1 MLVSNIGYQTQGDVN
16 ILNMSP
22 QALANLC
29 SRLAYKLFKIDG
41 GTKDF
46 DNMLCNL
53 G

>member
-1 MLVSNIGYQTQGDVN
+1 MLVSKTGYQTQRNVN

-29 SRLAYKLFKIDG
+29 SRLLHKLFKIDG
-41 GTKDF
+41 DAKDF
-46 DNMLCNL
+46 DNMLCSL